1 MIRNLMINFLKTASK
16 VKEKEVKAVIFSFL
30 FVVVLMS
37 AYYILRPVRDAMA
50 SDWTDAEV
58 SWLWTLNF
66 FISTAIVAL
75 YGVMV
80 SKFRFRLLVP
90 TMYGIFAISFIIFY
104 ALGSVFEDRTVIDK
118 SFYVWVSVF
127 SLFHISVFWTFMSEL
142 FSKEQSGRLFG
153 IIAVGASVGGLI
165 GPSITAFFSVSLGID
180 NLMLIASMMLFIPI
194 PIIFYLQSLKAKEL
208 NNEALDIP
216 VSNQSIGGNPLAG
229 FKIFFSNPYLLSI
242 GLFIFL
248 YTGISSFVYFEL
260 KNLLSDFSR
269 PERSVIWA
277 QMDLAVNILAIST
290 GLFATSRIVTK
301 FGMPVTIAMVPIMI
315 CIGLLVLA
323 ISPLLGVVVVLQ
335 VIRRAG
341 NYAVTRP
348 AREMLFTL
356 VNQETRFKAK
366 PVIDIVAYRGGDML
380 TAWLFTGL
388 TQGLGLGLAAVA
400 AVGAGIA
407 SLWAL
412 SVFILEN
419 GLSAMN
425 LNLKTYRIERPA
437 CNHKVACRICLR
449 HRNTNQFNLSINFTN
464 N

>member
-1 MIRNLMINFLKTASK
+1 MIKNLLINFLKTASK

-165 GPSITAFFSVSLGID
+165 GPSITAFFSVSLGTD

-216 VSNQSIGGNPLAG
+216 ISNQSIGGNPLAG

-412 SVFILEN
+412 VGIYLGKWF
-419 GLSAMN
+419 
-425 LNLKTYRIERPA
+425 ERNEP
-437 CNHKVACRICLR
+437 
-449 HRNTNQFNLSINFTN
+449 
-464 N
+464 

>member
-1 MIRNLMINFLKTASK
+1 MIKNLMINFLKTASK

-90 TMYGIFAISFIIFY
+90 TMYGIFAVSFIIFY

-165 GPSITAFFSVSLGID
+165 GPSVTAFFSVSLGTD

-216 VSNQSIGGNPLAG
+216 ISNQSIGGNPLAG
-229 FKIFFSNPYLLSI
+229 FKMFFSNPYLLSI

-301 FGMPVTIAMVPIMI
+301 FGMPITIAMVPIMI

-412 SVFILEN
+412 VGIYLGKRF
-419 GLSAMN
+419 
-425 LNLKTYRIERPA
+425 ERNEP
-437 CNHKVACRICLR
+437 
-449 HRNTNQFNLSINFTN
+449 
-464 N
+464 

>member
-1 MIRNLMINFLKTASK
+1 MNLINKFLKTASRI
-16 VKEKEVKAVIFSFL
+16 EEREIKAVIFSFL

-58 SWLWTLNF
+58 SWLWTINF

-75 YGVMV
+75 YGLMV

-90 TMYGIFAISFIIFY
+90 VMYGIFAGSFVIFY
-104 ALGSVFEDRTVIDK
+104 FLGSISDDRTIIDK
-118 SFYVWVSVF
+118 AFYVWVSVF
-127 SLFHISVFWTFMSEL
+127 SLFHISVFWSFMSEL

-165 GPSITAFFSVSLGID
+165 GPSITAFFSVSLGTD
-180 NLMLIASMMLFIPI
+180 NLMLIASMMLLIPI
-194 PIIFYLQSLKAKEL
+194 PIIFYLQTLKVTDL
-208 NNEALDIP
+208 NNEELDLTTP
-216 VSNQSIGGNPLAG
+216 NQSIGGSPFAG
-229 FKIFFSNPYLLSI
+229 FKMFFSNPYLLSI

-260 KNLLSDFSR
+260 KNLLSDLSR
-269 PERSVIWA
+269 SERSVIWA
-277 QMDLAVNILAIST
+277 QMDLAVNILAISA
-290 GLFATSRIVTK
+290 GLFATGRIVTR
-301 FGMPVTIAMVPIMI
+301 FGMPLTIALVPVMI

-323 ISPLLGVVVVLQ
+323 ISPFLGVVVMLQ
-335 VIRRAG
+335 IIRRAG

-356 VNQETRFKAK
+356 VDQETRFKAK

-380 TAWLFTGL
+380 MAWLFTGL

-400 AVGAGIA
+400 AFGAGMA
-407 SLWAL
+407 ALWSLVGIYLGRW
-412 SVFILEN
+412 F
-419 GLSAMN
+419 
-425 LNLKTYRIERPA
+425 ERD
-437 CNHKVACRICLR
+437 
-449 HRNTNQFNLSINFTN
+449 NTEPKDYVTSKNSTE
-464 N
+464 

>member
-1 MIRNLMINFLKTASK
+1 MIKNLMINFLKTASK

-165 GPSITAFFSVSLGID
+165 GPSITAFFSVSLGTD

-208 NNEALDIP
+208 NNQALDIP
-216 VSNQSIGGNPLAG
+216 ISNQSIGGNPLAG

-412 SVFILEN
+412 VGIYLGKWF
-419 GLSAMN
+419 
-425 LNLKTYRIERPA
+425 ERNEP
-437 CNHKVACRICLR
+437 
-449 HRNTNQFNLSINFTN
+449 
-464 N
+464 

>member
-50 SDWTDAEV
+50 SDWSDAEV

-75 YGVMV
+75 YGSMV

-90 TMYGIFAISFIIFY
+90 TLYGIFAISFIIFY
-104 ALGSVFEDRTVIDK
+104 ALGSVFEDRTLIDK

-165 GPSITAFFSVSLGID
+165 GPSITAFFSVSLGAN
-180 NLMLIASMMLFIPI
+180 NLMLIASMMLLIPI
-194 PIIFYLQSLKAKEL
+194 PIIFYLQSLKSKEL
-208 NNEALDIP
+208 NNEVLDIP
-216 VSNQSIGGNPLAG
+216 DSNQSIGGNPLAG
-229 FKIFFSNPYLLSI
+229 FKMFFSNPYLLSI

-269 PERSVIWA
+269 SERSVIWA

-290 GLFATSRIVTK
+290 GLFATGRIVTK
-301 FGMPVTIAMVPIMI
+301 FGMPATIAMVPIMI

-323 ISPLLGVVVVLQ
+323 ISPLLGVVMVLQ
-335 VIRRAG
+335 IIRRAG

-388 TQGLGLGLAAVA
+388 TQGLGLGLASVA

-412 SVFILEN
+412 VGIYLGKWFDRYES
-419 GLSAMN
+419 
-425 LNLKTYRIERPA
+425 
-437 CNHKVACRICLR
+437 
-449 HRNTNQFNLSINFTN
+449 
-464 N
+464 

>member
-16 VKEKEVKAVIFSFL
+16 VKEKEVKAVFFSFL

-75 YGVMV
+75 YGVIV

-104 ALGSVFEDRTVIDK
+104 TLGSVFEDRTVIDK

-165 GPSITAFFSVSLGID
+165 GPSVTAFFSVSLGTD

-208 NNEALDIP
+208 NNEALDIS

-248 YTGISSFVYFEL
+248 YTGISSFIYFEL

-290 GLFATSRIVTK
+290 GLFATSLIVTK
-301 FGMPVTIAMVPIMI
+301 FGMPVTIAMVPVMI

-412 SVFILEN
+412 VGIYLGKWF
-419 GLSAMN
+419 
-425 LNLKTYRIERPA
+425 ERNEA
-437 CNHKVACRICLR
+437 
-449 HRNTNQFNLSINFTN
+449 
-464 N
+464 

>member
-1 MIRNLMINFLKTASK
+1 MIKNLMINFLKTASK

-216 VSNQSIGGNPLAG
+216 ISNQSIGGNTLAG

-412 SVFILEN
+412 VGIYLGKWF
-419 GLSAMN
+419 
-425 LNLKTYRIERPA
+425 ERNEP
-437 CNHKVACRICLR
+437 
-449 HRNTNQFNLSINFTN
+449 
-464 N
+464 

>member
-1 MIRNLMINFLKTASK
+1 MIRNIILNFLKTASK
-16 VKEKEVKAVIFSFL
+16 IKEREVKAVVFSFL

-66 FISTAIVAL
+66 FISTVIVAL
-75 YGVMV
+75 YGIMV

-90 TMYGIFAISFIIFY
+90 AMYGIFAGSFIIFY
-104 ALGSVFEDRTVIDK
+104 VLGSIYEDRILIDK
-118 SFYVWVSVF
+118 AFYVWVSVF
-127 SLFHISVFWTFMSEL
+127 SLFHISVFWSFMSEL
-142 FSKEQSGRLFG
+142 FSKEQSSRLFG
-153 IIAVGASVGGLI
+153 VIAVGASVGGLI
-165 GPSITAFFSVSLGID
+165 GPSITAIFSVSLGTD
-180 NLMLIASMMLFIPI
+180 KLMLIASTMLLIPI
-194 PIIFYLQSLKAKEL
+194 PIIFFLQSLKTKEL
-208 NNEALDIP
+208 NIEVLNTPI
-216 VSNQSIGGNPLAG
+216 SNQSIGGNPLAG
-229 FKIFFSNPYLLSI
+229 FKMFFSNPYLLSI
-242 GLFIFL
+242 GVFILL

-290 GLFATSRIVTK
+290 GLFATGRIVTR
-301 FGMPVTIAMVPIMI
+301 FGMPATIAMVPIII
-315 CIGLLVLA
+315 CIGLLILA
-323 ISPLLGVVVVLQ
+323 ISPLLGVVMILQ
-335 VIRRAG
+335 IVRRAG

-366 PVIDIVAYRGGDML
+366 PVIDIVAYRGGDMI

-400 AVGAGIA
+400 AIGAGIA
-407 SLWAL
+407 GLWTL
-412 SVFILEN
+412 VGIYLGRWFERDN
-419 GLSAMN
+419 GNFKDS
-425 LNLKTYRIERPA
+425 KT
-437 CNHKVACRICLR
+437 
-449 HRNTNQFNLSINFTN
+449 
-464 N
+464 